1 MTTAERI
8 RAMLVKD
15 YKLSPDQLTDDA
27 LLVDLGIDS
36 IGMAELIFTMEDEFG
51 LTTVSY
57 THLDVYKRQGYTRHP
72 ATGPAGPASGSTR
85 HPAAGTAA
93 PAGTR
98 GG

>member
-51 LTTVSY
+51 LTMPDAAVQLTSFGEVVAFIDGLIADKNLANHLPIAVGHAQLVS
-57 THLDVYKRQGYTRHP
+57 
-72 ATGPAGPASGSTR
+72 
-85 HPAAGTAA
+85 
-93 PAGTR
+93 
-98 GG
+98 